1 MKLQFKIAK
10 LEDVAEQFRS
20 LYAQGADGAYYLA
33 VEGAVDK
40 AKLDEFRDT
49 NISLMKKMEA
59 FKDIDPN
66 KVAELLEN
74 ERKIAEKKLID
85 AGDIEGLV
93 AQRVAAMQADHKRQ
107 LADLQGKYDTNQRQL
122 ETLLIDNE
130 VRAVAAKI
138 GVAATAVDDVLLRAK
153 TVFKV
158 EDGRP
163 VAKDAQGNV
172 IYGKDGSNSLGISDW
187 ASNLKESAPHL
198 FMTSTGGGA
207 GNDRG
212 TGGQGGPKTA
222 VGKIAQG
229 LANGSA
235 IHKG

>member
-1 MKLQFKIAK
+1 MLKFKIAK
-10 LEDVAEQFRS
+10 LEDVEEKFRG
-20 LYAQGADGAYYLA
+20 LYTQGSDGSYYLA

-49 NISLMKKMEA
+49 NIKLMKEMDA
-59 FKDIDPN
+59 FKGIDPT

-93 AQRVAAMQADHKRQ
+93 AQRVAAMQSEHKRQ
-107 LADLQGKYDTNQRQL
+107 LTDLQNQYDTSQRQL

-130 VRAVAAKI
+130 VRAVASKI
-138 GVAATAVDDVLLRAK
+138 GVAASAVDDVLLRAK
-153 TVFKV
+153 TVFRV
-158 EDGRP
+158 EGGKP
-163 VAKDAQGNV
+163 IAKDSKGNV
-172 IYGKDGSNSLGISDW
+172 IYGKDGSNSLGIADW
-187 ASNLKESAPHL
+187 ASSLKESAPHL
-198 FMTSTGGGA
+198 FMTSSGGGA

-212 TGGQGGPKTA
+212 SIGSGAPKTA
-222 VGKIAQG
+222 VGKIAAG
-229 LANGSA
+229 LANGST